1 MEIGE
6 NGLHLETAM
15 HHVEVETK
23 QDIENATIQSH
34 LMVVQIVQ
42 ILRTVAS
49 RQLPATHSLVLV
61 RKLKFLNVTQ
71 FYDTF
76 QTNTVC
82 HNWPFSY
89 KEKHI
94 NLLL

>member
-6 NGLHLETAM
+6 NGLCLVTAV

-34 LMVVQIVQ
+34 LLLVKNVQ

-49 RQLPATHSLVLV
+49 RQLHATHSLVLV

-89 KEKHI
+89 KDKNV